1 MAILSVRKSA
11 VIRVVTGAALCG
23 VALGLFTGCA
33 EEQEAEAPPVVRPVK
48 VIKLTGSD
56 GASMRQYPGQVR
68 AARRVDLSFE
78 VAGKLK
84 ELPVREGQMLKE
96 GELVAALDDRDF
108 NSTLKSTKAEFDNA
122 LANFRRGSTLVKDG
136 FISKTDYDKLKSQ
149 RDVTSANLA
158 KAEKAVD
165 DTRLIAPFSGRVATR
180 FVENFEDVQA
190 KQPII
195 SLQDIEDV
203 EVLIDVP
210 ESRAIR
216 AVRQGAEPPKMEAVF
231 DAFPD
236 QRFML
241 DLKEF
246 STEAD
251 PTTQAFRVVLSMPQP
266 DGFAVLPGMT
276 AMVEVESSSGSDA
289 GAAQGFTL
297 PAIAVFAD
305 EAGNSQVWVVDPEDN
320 KVERRAVETGDL
332 MGTESIRVESGL
344 QAGEMV
350 AVTAVNRLRE
360 GMEVR
365 PVEKVEF

>member
-1 MAILSVRKSA
+1 M
-11 VIRVVTGAALCG
+11 
-23 VALGLFTGCA
+23 
-33 EEQEAEAPPVVRPVK
+33 VRPVK
-48 VIKLTGSD
+48 VVKLTGSD
-56 GASMRQYPGQVR
+56 GASTRQFPGQVR
-68 AARRVDLSFE
+68 AAKRVDLSFE

-84 ELPVREGQMLKE
+84 ELPVREGQMLQK
-96 GELVAALDDRDF
+96 GELVAALDDRDYA
-108 NSTLKSTKAEFDNA
+108 STLKSTKAEFNNA
-122 LANFRRGSTLVKDG
+122 LANFRRGSKLVKDG

-158 KAEKAVD
+158 KAEKAVA
-165 DTRLIAPFSGRVATR
+165 DTRLTAPFSGRVATR

-203 EVLIDVP
+203 EILIDVP

-216 AVRQGAEPPKMEAVF
+216 AVGPDSAPPKMQAAF

-236 QRFML
+236 RRFAL
-241 DLKEF
+241 ALKEF

-276 AMVEVESSSGSDA
+276 AMVEVESAGQTGAGDA
-289 GAAQGFTL
+289 EGFTL

-305 EAGNSQVWVVDPEDN
+305 EAGKPQVWVVDPNDN
-320 KVERRAVETGDL
+320 KVQRRAVETGDL
-332 MGTESIRVESGL
+332 MGTESIRVQSGL
-344 QAGEMV
+344 KAGEMV
-350 AVTAVNRLRE
+350 AVSAVTRLRE